1 MMLERTEQEIWLAT
15 ITAKDGTAV
24 RVRLVGPD
32 DVENLITIF
41 DHMGPESRYQRFHRN
56 LEHPPQAQVII
67 EAERIAQAEP
77 EQQEG
82 LIGFADLP
90 GEPGAPVG
98 AARYVVLEPGVA
110 EVAMSVRDDCQGL
123 GIGTRLL
130 QMIAER
136 AREAGIRRLTGEILN
151 ENEAVWVVLKRLP
164 YRVSRRP
171 QGLFSSVEI
180 DLTKPE
186 RFEAVGY
193 GVVVNTAV
201 PAEVALL
208 EAMPPVLGD
217 LIQKR
222 RLQQVR
228 LGQSGNLVYRLS
240 REDVPD
246 LYLKVSSAQSVY
258 QLQAE
263 ARRLE
268 WLHGRLPVPELCY
281 YGEADGVEY
290 LLMKAVV
297 GRTAIDPHHKSNL
310 KQLVD
315 LLAEGLHQIHAIP
328 VEECPFDQ
336 RLLVQMEIARLR
348 LIHGQVDEA
357 DFEPEWQGKSAVL
370 LFEELLDSQPDYENL
385 HVTHGDYCLPNVL
398 IEDGQISGFID
409 WGLAGVADRY
419 RDLALAAR
427 SLRHHWGEEWVGRFF
442 DVYGIKRLN
451 KEKLAFYTLLD
462 EFF

>member
-1 MMLERTEQEIWLAT
+1 MMLEKTEQEIWLAT
-15 ITAKDGTAV
+15 IEAKNGMAV

-67 EAERIAQAEP
+67 EAERIAQAES

-110 EVAMSVRDDCQGL
+110 EVAMSVRDDCHGL

-136 AREAGIRRLTGEILN
+136 AREAGIRCLTGEILN
-151 ENEAVWVVLKRLP
+151 ENEAVWIVLKRLP
-164 YRVSRRP
+164 YRITRRP

-186 RFEAVGY
+186 RFEAVAY

-201 PAEVALL
+201 PQEVALI
-208 EAMPPVLGD
+208 EAMPPALGE
-217 LIQKR
+217 LVRNR
-222 RLQQVR
+222 RLQQVT
-228 LGQSGNLVYRLS
+228 LGCSGDWIYRLHG
-240 REDVPD
+240 EDAPD
-246 LYLKVSSAQSVY
+246 LYLKVSSAQSVFR
-258 QLQAE
+258 LQAE

-268 WLHGRLPVPELCY
+268 WLNGRLPVPELCY
-281 YGEADGVEY
+281 YDEVGEVEY
-290 LLMKAVV
+290 LLMTAVS
-297 GRTAIDPHHKSNL
+297 GRPAIDPHHKSDL
-310 KQLVD
+310 KRLVD
-315 LLAEGLHQIHAIP
+315 LLAEGLQQIHAIP
-328 VEECPFDQ
+328 VDECPFDQ
-336 RLLVQMEIARLR
+336 RLVVQMEIARLR

-357 DFEPEWQGKSAVL
+357 DFEPEWQGKSPVL
-370 LFEELLDSQPDYENL
+370 LFEQLLDSQPDYENL
-385 HVTHGDYCLPNVL
+385 HFTHGDYCLPNVL
-398 IEDGQISGFID
+398 IADGQISGFID

-427 SLRHHWGEEWVGRFF
+427 SLRHNWGEEWVGRFF
-442 DVYGIKRLN
+442 DAYGIKRLN

>member
-1 MMLERTEQEIWLAT
+1 MILEKTEPDIWLAT

-24 RVRLVGPD
+24 RVRLIRPD
-32 DVENLITIF
+32 DVQNLITIF

-56 LEHPPQAQVII
+56 LEHPPEAQVLT
-67 EAERIAQAEP
+67 EAERIAQARP
-77 EQQEG
+77 EQQQG
-82 LIGFADLP
+82 LIGIADLP
-90 GEPGAPVG
+90 GEPDAPIGV
-98 AARYVVLEPGVA
+98 ARYVVLEPGVA
-110 EVAMSVRDDCQGL
+110 EVAMSVRDDCHGL

-130 QMIAER
+130 QLIAEQ

-151 ENEAVWVVLKRLP
+151 ENEAVWIVLKRLP
-164 YRVSRRP
+164 YRVTRQP
-171 QGLFSSVEI
+171 QGLFSTVDI

-186 RFEAVGY
+186 RFEPVGY

-208 EAMPPVLGD
+208 ETIPPALGE

-228 LGQSGNLVYRLS
+228 LGHSGDLVYRLYQ
-240 REDVPD
+240 EDMSD
-246 LYLKVSSAQSVY
+246 LYLKVSSEQSVY
-258 QLQAE
+258 RLQAE

-268 WLHGRLPVPELCY
+268 WLNGRLPVPELCY

-290 LLMKAVV
+290 LLMTAVN

-315 LLAEGLHQIHAIP
+315 LLAEGLQQIHAIP
-328 VEECPFDQ
+328 IEDCPFDQ
-336 RLLVQMEIARLR
+336 RLLIQMEIARMR
-348 LIHGQVDEA
+348 LIHDQVDET
-357 DFEPEWQGKSAVL
+357 DFEPEWQGKSPVL

-385 HVTHGDYCLPNVL
+385 HFTHGDYCLPNVL
-398 IEDGQISGFID
+398 IDDGQISGFID

-427 SLRHHWGEEWVGRFF
+427 SLRHNWGEEWVGRFF
-442 DVYGIKRLN
+442 DAYGIKRLN
-451 KEKLAFYTLLD
+451 KDKLAFYTLLD

>member
-1 MMLERTEQEIWLAT
+1 MILEKTEPDIWLAT

-24 RVRLVGPD
+24 RVRLIGPG
-32 DVENLITIF
+32 DVQNLISIF
-41 DHMGPESRYQRFHRN
+41 NHMGPESRYQRFHRN
-56 LEHPPQAQVII
+56 LEHPPETQVLT
-67 EAERIAQAEP
+67 EAERIAQARSDE
-77 EQQEG
+77 QEG
-82 LIGFADLP
+82 LIAFADLP
-90 GEPGAPVG
+90 GEPAAPVAG
-98 AARYVVLEPGVA
+98 ARYVVLEPGVA
-110 EVAMSVRDDCQGL
+110 EVAMSVRDDCHGL

-130 QMIAER
+130 QLLVER
-136 AREAGIRRLTGEILN
+136 AREAGLRCLTGEILN
-151 ENEAVWVVLKRLP
+151 DNEAVWVVLKRLP
-164 YRVSRRP
+164 YHVTRRP
-171 QGLFSSVEI
+171 QGLFSTVEI
-180 DLTKPE
+180 DLTRPE

-208 EAMPPVLGD
+208 ETIPPALGE
-217 LIQKR
+217 LVQKR

-228 LGQSGNLVYRLS
+228 LGHSGNLVYRLY
-240 REDVPD
+240 REDMSD
-246 LYLKVSSAQSVY
+246 LYLKVSSEQSVY
-258 QLQAE
+258 RLQAE

-268 WLHGRLPVPELCY
+268 WLNGRLPVPELCY
-281 YGEADGVEY
+281 YDEVDGVEY
-290 LLMKAVV
+290 LLMTAVS

-315 LLAEGLHQIHAIP
+315 LLAEGLQQIHAIP

-370 LFEELLDSQPDYENL
+370 LFEQLLDSQPDYEYL
-385 HVTHGDYCLPNVL
+385 HFTHGDYCLPNVL
-398 IEDGQISGFID
+398 IEDGQIGGFID

-427 SLRHHWGEEWVGRFF
+427 SLRHNWGEEWVGRFF
-442 DVYGIKRLN
+442 DAYGIKRLN